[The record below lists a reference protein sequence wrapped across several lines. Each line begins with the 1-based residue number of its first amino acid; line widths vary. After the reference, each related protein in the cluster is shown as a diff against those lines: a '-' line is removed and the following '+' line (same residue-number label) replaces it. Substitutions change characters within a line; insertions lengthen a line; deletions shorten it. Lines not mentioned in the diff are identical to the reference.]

1 MADRPVFIP
10 SFDSDLFVVTKF
22 VEFQWH
28 AGMAPSQRKKCVAE
42 LHESAKAKGIC
53 RYPLEVSSKSL
64 IDLGSQLSA
73 FNLAAKTSRHQKTFT
88 VESAYQ
94 SSKKFENGGPYID
107 LLFGPSLAAKK
118 DERLKTSGSLVE
130 FSFFGETWP
139 LEPKTA
145 FYDWLYLNALQKND
159 QAVERLDEFDA
170 FTDIEFNP
178 KKSINCQAY
187 SVALFKALLGRGLLK
202 DALDSKDSFLE
213 LMRDVP
219 TNNALEN
226 TALQPKLI

>member
-1 MADRPVFIP
+1 
-10 SFDSDLFVVTKF
+10 

-28 AGMAPSQRKKCVAE
+28 AGMAASQRRKCVAE
-42 LHESAKAKGIC
+42 LHESAKKKGIC
-53 RYPLEVSSKSL
+53 RFPLEVSSKS
-64 IDLGSQLSA
+64 IIELGSQLSA
-73 FNLAAKTSRHQKTFT
+73 FNLTVKTSKHQKKFT

-118 DERLKTSGSLVE
+118 DERLKTSGRLVE

-139 LEPKTA
+139 LEPQTA
-145 FYDWLYLNALQKND
+145 FYDWLYLNALQKNR
-159 QAVERLDEFDA
+159 QAVTGLDEFDA

-187 SVALFKALLGRGLLK
+187 SVALFKSLLGRGLLK
-202 DALDSKDSFLE
+202 DALDSKDAFLNI
-213 LMRDVP
+213 MRDVP
-219 TNNALEN
+219 TNNALGNE
-226 TALQPKLI
+226 ALQPKLI